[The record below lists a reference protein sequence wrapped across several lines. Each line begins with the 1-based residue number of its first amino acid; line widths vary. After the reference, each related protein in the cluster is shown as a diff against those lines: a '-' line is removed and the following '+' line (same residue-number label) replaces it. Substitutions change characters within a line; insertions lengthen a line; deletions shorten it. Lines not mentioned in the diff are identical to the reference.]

1 MVKWT
6 LVFKASNIKFKS
18 SFNAFIT
25 YKDIIMAHE
34 FLHPTSRFSNKVA
47 LITAAGKGIG
57 KTLSLMM
64 GLEGA
69 RIVAVDIDSDCLNE
83 LSKEL
88 QEKNIPFLALKA
100 NALDEASAKQTVD
113 QAFKHFGTID
123 ILVNGVGGSTILG
136 RSSSKIDEMEL
147 SEFEELLKFNL
158 SGTFLMSRSVL
169 PIMKKQKSGCIVNIA
184 SIAARGNAFSNG
196 GYSAAKAGVVA
207 LTTKLAMEIA
217 PFGLRCN
224 AIAPGL
230 TMTERMVTALEKTS
244 ADEMEKRISQV
255 PLGRFAT
262 AEDQAKVICFLA
274 SSEAD
279 FVTGSTIFVAGGL

>member
-1 MVKWT
+1 MMT
-6 LVFKASNIKFKS
+6 NPS
-18 SFNAFIT
+18 S
-25 YKDIIMAHE
+25 H
-34 FLHPTSRFSNKVA
+34 LSSRFLNKVA

-57 KTLSLMM
+57 KTAALMM

-69 RIVAVDIDSDCLNE
+69 SIAAVDMDTDCLNE
-83 LSKEL
+83 LSNELKE
-88 QEKNIPFLALKA
+88 KKIPFLALKA
-100 NALDEASAKQTVD
+100 NALDEASVKLTVD
-113 QAFKHFGTID
+113 QAFKHFGAID
-123 ILVNGVGGSTILG
+123 ILINGVGGSTIHG
-136 RSSSKIDEMEL
+136 RSTSKIDEMEL

-169 PIMKKQKSGCIVNIA
+169 PIMKKQKSGCIVNIS
-184 SIAARGNAFSNG
+184 SIASRGNAFSNG

-230 TMTERMVTALEKTS
+230 TMTERMITALSNTP
-244 ADEMEKRISQV
+244 ADEMEKRIGQV
-255 PLGRFAT
+255 PLGRFST

-274 SSEAD
+274 SSDAD
-279 FVTGSTIFVAGGL
+279 FVTGSTIYVTGGL